1 MKCIYSVILPFLA
14 LSCTDLGG
22 KLQCPSPWEGAWNMH
37 FCHLPLQG
45 AGVAHDLLG
54 PKGSLPFLEVA
65 SEAGMTFG
73 VPLTLVTPF
82 SAIISHL

>member
-1 MKCIYSVILPFLA
+1 
-14 LSCTDLGG
+14 
-22 KLQCPSPWEGAWNMH
+22 MH
-37 FCHLPLQG
+37 FCHLPFQE
-45 AGVAHDLLG
+45 AGVARDLLG
-54 PKGSLPFLEVA
+54 PKGSLPFLEVP